1 MECAYARRRATRTAH
16 RLERVF
22 VCLCARR
29 YLLSKSSIN
38 FAMDVDY
45 MIQDLFDYVR

>member
-1 MECAYARRRATRTAH
+1 MQRAPRICERKLTGACVCA
-16 RLERVF
+16 F
-22 VCLCARR
+22 VCLCAHR